1 MATIIEGE
9 VPADELALD
18 SLLSSLPEV
27 EVECERVVRSGDEA
41 VMPLLRVRYADREEI
56 ERALAGDPTVRNATS
71 VSESGTDLLY
81 RVEWTERVEL
91 LLGMLTNAEATI
103 LDAYGRKGRWDLRL
117 LYPDR
122 DSFSETHR
130 FCEEHGL
137 SFDVSSIRELTSRP
151 EGRSGLTEG
160 QHRALAL
167 AMRRGYYEVP
177 RETSLKELASELDVS
192 HQALSER
199 LRRATGSLVRER
211 ITDDDLPEET
221 EVGATDRVAS
231 KG

>member
-9 VPADELALD
+9 VPANELALD
-18 SLLSSLPEV
+18 HLLSSLPQV

-41 VMPLLRVRYADREEI
+41 VMPLLRVRYADSEAV
-56 ERALAGDPTVRNATS
+56 ERAFHEDPSVQSVTP

-81 RVEWTERVEL
+81 RVDWIERVEL

-103 LDAYGRKGRWDLRL
+103 LDAYGRNGQWDLRL
-117 LYPDR
+117 LYPER
-122 DSFSETHR
+122 ETFSETHR
-130 FCEEHGL
+130 FCEDHGL

-167 AMRRGYYEVP
+167 AMQRGYYEVP
-177 RETSLKELASELDVS
+177 RETSLKELAGELEVS

-199 LRRATGSLVRER
+199 LRRATGSLVKER
-211 ITDDDLPEET
+211 ITDEDLAEGT
-221 EVGATDRVAS
+221 EIGATDRVAS